1 MFPRFQLKKKNPVY
15 QESKRTKTVVQLR
28 IRKKRKKKEEETK
41 AKSEQKK
48 KKNRKE
54 GKGKRGK
61 HIQRRV
67 PGASVLATLFKH
79 HGPPPFFNLTK
90 SNPAS
95 LAALSPGF
103 VQAPASGHGRVA
115 EMEN

>member
-61 HIQRRV
+61 IYNVESQEQAYWPR
-67 PGASVLATLFKH
+67 S
-79 HGPPPFFNLTK
+79 
-90 SNPAS
+90 SNITDR
-95 LAALSPGF
+95 LHFLI
-103 VQAPASGHGRVA
+103 
-115 EMEN
+115 